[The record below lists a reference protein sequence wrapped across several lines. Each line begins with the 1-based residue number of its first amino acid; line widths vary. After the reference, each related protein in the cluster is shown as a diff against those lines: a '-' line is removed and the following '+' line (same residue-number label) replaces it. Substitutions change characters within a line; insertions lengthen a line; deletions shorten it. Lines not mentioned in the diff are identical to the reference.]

1 MSSVDDCVS
10 KLGYIQSEG
19 EQMLP
24 QNIPLQ
30 HENSLDL
37 INVFFFRGHMII
49 SETQFQDGSSESHL
63 QEKSHFKGILCIYQ
77 IEG

>member
-1 MSSVDDCVS
+1 MSLVDDCVS

-37 INVFFFRGHMII
+37 INTFFLRGHMII
-49 SETQFQDGSSESHL
+49 SETQVQDGSSELHL
-63 QEKSHFKGILCIYQ
+63 QEKSHFKGVLCIYQ

>member
-1 MSSVDDCVS
+1 MSSVDACVS

-37 INVFFFRGHMII
+37 INVFFKRTH
-49 SETQFQDGSSESHL
+49 DHL
-63 QEKSHFKGILCIYQ
+63 
-77 IEG
+77 